1 MDIKTG
7 ANEFFYVK
15 DETDKVKTLTP
26 EEYKFILDIAL
37 KISKINWET
46 NGWYFSEMNN
56 QHYLMERRLFQ
67 TYYLK
72 HKKKPLI
79 LMLILRN

>member
-15 DETDKVKTLTP
+15 DETDKVKKLTP
-26 EEYKFILDIAL
+26 AEYNQFGH
-37 KISKINWET
+37 KIENSNINWET

-56 QHYLMERRLFQ
+56 QHYFTREKIF
-67 TYYLK
+67 
-72 HKKKPLI
+72 
-79 LMLILRN
+79 